1 MIPAKLVSEIL
12 SLEVRP
18 AYKTQMLLTLMPHVL
33 TREKMGEDPAMHQNK
48 GFVEKEMEGGLT

>member
-1 MIPAKLVSEIL
+1 MIPAKLVSETL
-12 SLEVRP
+12 SLEMRP

-48 GFVEKEMEGGLT
+48 GFVEKEVESGLT